1 MTNREKFIEWVA
13 IKMDNEEVEQEI
25 REYFEKFKEAKPKK
39 EAPLITEKGAE
50 IICYMRA
57 EKDNFDNAF
66 TAKVIGEGLDV
77 SGRSISGSMRKL
89 VANGFVTKEKN
100 GEAYVYSIT
109 PEGEAVDV
117 TIEKETK

>member
-1 MTNREKFIEWVA
+1 MTNRAKFIEWVA
-13 IKMDNEEVEQEI
+13 NKMENEDVEQEV
-25 REYFEKFKEAKPKK
+25 REYFEKFKESKPKK

-50 IICYMRA
+50 IICFMRA
-57 EKDNFDNAF
+57 EKDNYNNAF

-77 SGRSISGSMRKL
+77 SGRSVSGSMRKL
-89 VANGFVTKEKN
+89 VTNGFVTKEKD

-117 TIEKETK
+117 TIVKE